1 MPHPPQ
7 HPPPPVRRR
16 RRTAAIVGALLALPA
31 ITIAAFSA
39 WTDHE
44 IRQQASRIVAQAD
57 RHAPPRLG
65 ALDSLP
71 PPVARYLRQAVPGP
85 VASRRVEIDQQGDFR
100 RPRTTS
106 FNPTTARQIIAT
118 GSPAM
123 LFDAT
128 TWVLRPLLWARAY
141 DAYADGQMTMKAK
154 VLSAVAVVD
163 EMQSPELNQISLR
176 RWLLESPLYPVAL
189 LPGGPVRWEPI
200 DARRARARVSAG
212 GLQASLV
219 ATFGDDGLLA
229 SFHAEEDG
237 DLSTPYHGSGE
248 HVQRSDYQ
256 PRGGMLIPM
265 RFTISRMAAGQ
276 IQPFWR
282 GQVTGIQFY

>member
-1 MPHPPQ
+1 MHTISTAP
-7 HPPPPVRRR
+7 RRKR
-16 RRTAAIVGALLALPA
+16 WLIGALLLAPVLVL
-31 ITIAAFSA
+31 AAFAA

-44 IRQQASRIVAQAD
+44 IDQQAVRIVAQAE
-57 RHAPPRLG
+57 RHAPPALG
-65 ALDSLP
+65 ALDGLP
-71 PPVARYLRQAVPGP
+71 APVARYLRLAVRESVP
-85 VASRRVEIDQQGDFR
+85 SRRVEIEQQGDFR
-100 RPRTTS
+100 RPKTEA

-128 TWVLRPLLWARAY
+128 TWVFRPLLWARAY

-163 EMQSPELNQISLR
+163 EMESPELNQISLR

-189 LPGGPVRWEPI
+189 LPGGPVTWEPM
-200 DARRARARVSAG
+200 DDRHARARVSAG
-212 GLQASLV
+212 GLQATLV
-219 ATFGDDGLLA
+219 ATFGADGLLQ

-237 DLSTPYHGSGE
+237 DLNTPYHGSGE

-256 PRGGMLIPM
+256 PHNGMLIPM
-265 RFTISRMAAGQ
+265 RFTISRKAGGQ

-282 GQVTGIQFY
+282 GSVTQIRFL